1 MVNVSLG
8 HDVDYKLDGFVRIR
22 EDPKFKILQRK
33 YWVSMFQNLYFSHL
47 DQSCLATCATLT
59 LGRTPLRRILPFLKD
74 LLRLF
79 HFISIESQHK
89 CIGLVLIF
97 KILLVHRTVK
107 LNFPIETP
115 FEKWIALNSGFVY
128 NIPDHKNLFLEFPKK
143 QGSFMLHFDL

>member
-8 HDVDYKLDGFVRIR
+8 HDVDYKLDGFVMIR

-74 LLRLF
+74 LLQLF

-89 CIGLVLIF
+89 CIGLVF
-97 KILLVHRTVK
+97 
-107 LNFPIETP
+107 
-115 FEKWIALNSGFVY
+115 
-128 NIPDHKNLFLEFPKK
+128 NL
-143 QGSFMLHFDL
+143 